1 MQFVPYVYAT
11 PRPSFGRK
19 RLSAPVAARATTGT
33 RSITDDLRL
42 FAMTFIAGFVFV
54 SILLA

>member
-19 RLSAPVAARATTGT
+19 RLPAPVAARATTGT
-33 RSITDDLRL
+33 RSIIDDLRL